1 MLHCFAFFAAFA
13 LFKIICVRAW
23 ICWNSCAAFSPSE
36 INPSNT
42 FCKSDSL
49 FSNTE
54 VLTSCCRGL
63 PWIGDIIVSVKK
75 MLSGFSRSI
84 VYVTCEKQGADNRS
98 SKKVLAV
105 FFIRLWMLRLGLRFP
120 GTTSRPFPTPYEK
133 WYLDL
138 WPIRN
143 PLLYRLARIRG
154 RDRFASSVMPVT
166 IGPSATV
173 IIVLSFESLPNMCQ
187 ARACRCI

>member
-42 FCKSDSL
+42 FCRSDSL
-49 FSNTE
+49 FSSTE
-54 VLTSCCRGL
+54 VLTSCARGL

-84 VYVTCEKQGADNRS
+84 VYVTCEKQGAVIRVK
-98 SKKVLAV
+98 SKI
-105 FFIRLWMLRLGLRFP
+105 FSNFISIFRFRFGCGLFCRLYAFGLR
-120 GTTSRPFPTPYEK
+120 GRLHHTTRPVQFEENQ
-133 WYLDL
+133 L
-138 WPIRN
+138 ISN
-143 PLLYRLARIRG
+143 FVLL
-154 RDRFASSVMPVT
+154 RFKDIYNIVNLKKPSV
-166 IGPSATV
+166 
-173 IIVLSFESLPNMCQ
+173 
-187 ARACRCI
+187 